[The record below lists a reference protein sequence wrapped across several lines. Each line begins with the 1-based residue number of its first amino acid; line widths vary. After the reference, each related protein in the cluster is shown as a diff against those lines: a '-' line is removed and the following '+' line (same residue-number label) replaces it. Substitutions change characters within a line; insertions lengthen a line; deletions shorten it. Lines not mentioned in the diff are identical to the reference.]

1 MLDGGVIQQVGS
13 PQELYD
19 RPANLFVANFLGTA
33 NILKGQVEID
43 GDEMRFVTE
52 TGDTLGLPSVIGSGT
67 NVVLRPQ
74 NITIQQTESKD
85 TLQGEILHRE
95 FLGSQIRYLVR
106 AAGAEIVVDQSH
118 VPEHSWFE
126 NGATVHLRANTAGA
140 VLL

>member
-1 MLDGGVIQQVGS
+1 M
-13 PQELYD
+13 
-19 RPANLFVANFLGTA
+19 ANLFVANFLGTD
-33 NILKGQVEID
+33 LVD
-43 GDEMRFVTE
+43 GDEMVVTE

-67 NVVLRPQ
+67 NAPKHHH
-74 NITIQQTESKD
+74 SKPD
-85 TLQGEILHRE
+85 TFKGEILHRE
-95 FLGSQIRYLVR
+95 FLGSQIRCLVR